1 MVTTELAHGWA
12 GTAGGPVTLVLHGG
26 GPGCHSASDFA
37 AVMARH
43 PKRHWLWVDL
53 PGYGASAPGTD
64 PDVSRLE
71 AAVPAL
77 DSLLAGIGIRNLDV
91 LAQSWGG
98 TVALRLAAE
107 KPNVFRRI
115 VAIGSQ
121 PTAAPAGRNSLTRDP
136 GLGAR
141 ARTAYYGGSGP
152 ELSKMRTMMSE
163 LEWYERDAVPDSLIR
178 MRHRAAVT
186 ATGPATASA
195 TVSAEDLG
203 SHLHT
208 VTAPTL
214 VMWGRHDPFAAPDY
228 AAALAD
234 ALPRGD
240 LVVIGRTSHHPQS
253 ERPDIVAA
261 LAEAFF
267 TDRS

>member
-1 MVTTELAHGWA
+1 MSTTELAHGWA
-12 GTAGGPVTLVLHGG
+12 GTASGPVTLVLHGG
-26 GPGCHSASDFA
+26 GPGCHAASDFA
-37 AVMARH
+37 AVMARR
-43 PKRHWLWVDL
+43 PERRWLWVDL
-53 PGYGASAPGTD
+53 PGYGASALAAD
-64 PDVSRLE
+64 PDAPRVT
-71 AAVPAL
+71 AAAHAL
-77 DSLLAGIGIRNLDV
+77 DSLLAGIGAGNIDV

-107 KPNVFRRI
+107 KADAFHRI
-115 VAIGSQ
+115 VLIGSQ
-121 PTAAPAGRNSLTRDP
+121 PTAAPAGRSGVTRDP

-152 ELSKMRTMMSE
+152 ELSKMRTMMGE
-163 LEWYERDAVPDSLIR
+163 LEWYEKDLIPESLVQI
-178 MRHRAAVT
+178 RHRAAATATGLVT
-186 ATGPATASA
+186 ATANVAADDIGSYLHAV
-195 TVSAEDLG
+195 TV
-203 SHLHT
+203 
-208 VTAPTL
+208 PTL

-240 LVVIGRTSHHPQS
+240 LAVIGRTSHHPQS
-253 ERPDIVAA
+253 ERPEPVAA